1 MSTEILDQLA
11 VGIIIID
18 LDEKIRYTNSN
29 LRSNF
34 LNSGFNPSGRKI
46 NDPVMPWYTGVKNPR
61 EKLPILKA
69 KLTGDTITEITEIK
83 IKNETIKVV
92 NIAVPLRNP
101 KGILI
106 GAVGLFLHTGIFQ
119 PNSSSSDEV
128 LQRLYTVLKRFISN
142 NTLSHIVS
150 SLKSTPP
157 AAEKCFVTIAFID
170 IVGFSTLAEKLEP
183 HQTVSVLNLFF
194 SRVHKTIARYKGD
207 IDKYLGD
214 AVLSVFFNA
223 EACVRCCTEL
233 LLSDLPVINAQ
244 LRKLFP
250 ELSDLGV
257 HIGINSG
264 WVILGEVGAS
274 ERKEFTVIGDDVNT
288 AARIQSL
295 TPPNEIWISGQTMDK
310 LGEFNKL
317 MKEAEFIKVKGKS
330 AQIKVYKFDPTQIK
344 MDTKVFFY
352 EKNESYKNAI
362 SDALKKK
369 GVTSITHSDSLENAE
384 KALSQQNQQFESV
397 IIGPG
402 SNATELLSI
411 QKIVQKAG
419 MGNEVL
425 IPVSKDTD
433 PKTIE
438 ALEKRGIKTYVPLT
452 EGKEF
457 ENNLENIIK
466 SQKINKIPMKKELS
480 ETDSFVHARL
490 LKREDPEK
498 MQSQTE
504 ETPSESSE
512 ESLSNS
518 ILYMKQPDSL
528 TITIMGILNSSQLVQ
543 LAVNIRKIWEFD
555 YRSKEDLKIIFS
567 LDPKLNQQINEEYIE
582 KIIEGIFK
590 FSQMQEKGWTKGF
603 AVIKTDGKDIS
614 DIIKKYEEEYRVKF
628 ETV

>member
-18 LDEKIRYTNSN
+18 LDEKIRYANAN
-29 LRSNF
+29 LKSHF
-34 LNSGFNPSGRKI
+34 LNSGFNPSGKKI
-46 NDPVMPWYTGVKNPR
+46 NDPTMPWYTGLKNPR

-69 KLTGDTITEITEIK
+69 KLTGNTINEITEIK
-83 IKNETIKVV
+83 IKNETVKVV

-106 GAVGLFLHTGIFQ
+106 GAVGLFLNAGLFQ
-119 PNSSSSDEV
+119 PSSSSDEV
-128 LQRLYTVLKRFISN
+128 LQKLYAVLKRFISN

-150 SLKSTPP
+150 SLKSAPP
-157 AAEKCFVTIAFID
+157 PAEKCFVTIAFID
-170 IVGFSTLAEKLEP
+170 IVGFSTLAETLEP
-183 HQTVSVLNLFF
+183 HQTVNVLNLFF
-194 SRVHKTIARYKGD
+194 GRVHKTIARYKGD

-233 LLSDLPVINAQ
+233 LLSDLPVINGQ

-250 ELSDLGV
+250 NISDLGV

-264 WVILGEVGAS
+264 WVILGEVGAA

-310 LGEFNKL
+310 LGEFNRL
-317 MKEAEFIKVKGKS
+317 MKEAEYIKVKGKS

-352 EKNESYKNAI
+352 EKNEAYRNTI
-362 SDALKKK
+362 SDALKNR

-384 KALSQQNQQFESV
+384 KVLNPQFESV

-402 SNATELLSI
+402 SNANELLSI

-457 ENNLENIIK
+457 ETNLENIIK
-466 SQKINKIPMKKELS
+466 SQKINKIPMKKELN
-480 ETDSFVHARL
+480 ETDSFVHSRL

-498 MQSQTE
+498 MRTETE
-504 ETPSESSE
+504 EPGASAREGE

-518 ILYMKQPDSL
+518 IIYSKQSDSL
-528 TITIMGILNSSQLVQ
+528 MITIMNILNSSQLIQ
-543 LAVNIRKIWEFD
+543 LAGNIRKIWEFD
-555 YRSKEDLKIIFS
+555 YRSKADLQIVFS
-567 LDPKLNQQINEEYIE
+567 LNPKINHHINEEYIV
-582 KIIEGIFK
+582 KIIESIFK

-603 AVIKTDGKDIS
+603 AVIKTEGKDIS
-614 DIIKKYEEEYRVKF
+614 DIIKKYEEEYRIKT
-628 ETV
+628 ETA